1 MKRKCRGDSGIVSY
15 CLPMFFNSLDT
26 AIDKLIPDTAI
37 LLGLGLTE
45 DLGLWMTVGCL
56 SSLRLLMALWGRD
69 KGTDDEPEQ
78 FSGRGK
84 QNAILQRLGQA
95 ECKVCISHIVN
106 SLLIVKYASQL
117 KRISTIRV
125 LNKNL
130 TKNELIY
137 QFWLSIVVH
146 SKCQVSIENLNAMQR
161 DVKRL
166 KSLSGSFREF
176 HKVS

>member
-1 MKRKCRGDSGIVSY
+1 MLSDIFKLFYLQMRGNKRKCRGDSGIVSY
-15 CLPMFFNSLDT
+15 FLPMFFNSLDT

-106 SLLIVKYASQL
+106 SLLFVKYASQL
-117 KRISTIRV
+117 KRIRP
-125 LNKNL
+125 KEFR
-130 TKNELIY
+130 TKNHTKYEPIG
-137 QFWLSIVVH
+137 QIWLNTSYAFKVV
-146 SKCQVSIENLNAMQR
+146 K
-161 DVKRL
+161 
-166 KSLSGSFREF
+166 FR
-176 HKVS
+176 